1 MAKVNATS
9 NVPQSWVDFGK
20 RTGVADSAA
29 RVDTVWAMDLCPT
42 LGDPSVD
49 RKGQIPKDLQ
59 DEIKQGLAIH
69 YAESVKPQRTF
80 AVVDGNIVLLDAK
93 QLAKHEGEKRLLD
106 IHIAQGID
114 QSTFNYLR
122 ENDKA
127 WYDMLMA
134 ERKGFSVYASNLIGD
149 VIKKAKKIW
158 NAKHGIERTRDSAKP
173 LDVAEKG
180 LLDEILTRHRNSTAK
195 GNDPYAN
202 VELTKRRIE
211 AWFTTK

>member
-1 MAKVNATS
+1 MAKANANV
-9 NVPQSWVDFGK
+9 NVPQSWSDFGK
-20 RTGVADSAA
+20 RVGVADSAS
-29 RVDTVWAMDLCPT
+29 RVDTMWAMERCPS
-42 LGDPSVD
+42 LGDPDVD
-49 RKGQIPKDLQ
+49 RKNQIPKDTL

-69 YAESVKPQRTF
+69 YADNVVPQRTY

-106 IHIAQGID
+106 VHIAYGID

-122 ENDKA
+122 DNDKA

-134 ERKGFSVYASNLIGD
+134 ERAAFSKYASNLIGET
-149 VIKKAKKIW
+149 IKKARKIW
-158 NAKHGIERTRDSAKP
+158 DARKGIVRTRVSALA
-173 LDVAEKG
+173 LDVAEKN

-202 VELTKRRIE
+202 VELTKRRIQ
-211 AWFTTK
+211 AWFATK

>member
-1 MAKVNATS
+1 MAKANATS

-29 RVDTVWAMDLCPT
+29 RVDTVWAMDLCPS
-42 LGDPSVD
+42 LGNPDVD
-49 RKGQIPKDLQ
+49 RKNQIPKDTL

-106 IHIAQGID
+106 VHIAYGID

-122 ENDKA
+122 ENDKT
-127 WYDMLMA
+127 WYDMLME
-134 ERKGFSVYASNLIGD
+134 ERRGFSSYTSNLIGD
-149 VIKKAKKIW
+149 VIKKARKIW
-158 NAKHGIERTRDSAKP
+158 DARKGIVRTRVSALA
-173 LDVAEKG
+173 LDVAEQKM
-180 LLDEILTRHRNSTAK
+180 LDEILTRHRNSTAK

-202 VELTKRRIE
+202 VELTKRRID
-211 AWFTTK
+211 AWFATK

>member
-1 MAKVNATS
+1 MAKANATS
-9 NVPQSWVDFGK
+9 NIPQSWVDFGK

-29 RVDTVWAMDLCPT
+29 RVDTVWAMDLCPS
-42 LGDPSVD
+42 LGNPDVD
-49 RKGQIPKDLQ
+49 RKNQIPKDTL

-106 IHIAQGID
+106 VHIAYGID

-127 WYDMLMA
+127 WYDMLME
-134 ERKGFSVYASNLIGD
+134 ERRGFSAYASNLIGD
-149 VIKKAKKIW
+149 VIKKARKIW
-158 NAKHGIERTRDSAKP
+158 DARKGIVRTRVSALA
-173 LDVAEKG
+173 LDVAEQKM
-180 LLDEILTRHRNSTAK
+180 LDDILTRHRNSTAK

-211 AWFTTK
+211 AWFATK